1 MPLVSK
7 GDSVMEDIIVLVD
20 ENGVEQ
26 EYEILDTVEYD
37 GDRFLVLIQDEDD
50 EVSIVK
56 VDSDDG
62 EELELSTCE
71 DELIKEVY
79 LIFKEKNA
87 DNFDFDD

>member
-1 MPLVSK
+1 
-7 GDSVMEDIIVLVD
+7 MEDIIVLVD

>member
-1 MPLVSK
+1 MPSGSK